1 MLWEF
6 FFTNLDKWLEINN
19 YFTPG
24 EKRVD
29 ILADKYSLR
38 NCLFFTTFHGQMKI

>member
-6 FFTNLDKWLEINN
+6 FFTNLDKWLEMNN
-19 YFTPG
+19 YFINPG
-24 EKRVD
+24 EKRVN

-38 NCLFFTTFHGQMKI
+38 NCLFFTWK